1 MPLLK
6 ETNDILKYMF
16 LTVTHKGGQIT
27 SSDSS
32 TGFAD
37 ACTLSDAPSTDLHS
51 KEVLAQENSPISKR
65 NMNCFHLIPCLS
77 SMNSLAF
84 IS

>member
-1 MPLLK
+1 MEQVPPPEPIFLMPLLN
-6 ETNDILKYMF
+6 ETNDILKYLF
-16 LTVTHKGGQIT
+16 LTVTHKGGRIT

-51 KEVLAQENSPISKR
+51 K
-65 NMNCFHLIPCLS
+65 F
-77 SMNSLAF
+77 
-84 IS
+84 